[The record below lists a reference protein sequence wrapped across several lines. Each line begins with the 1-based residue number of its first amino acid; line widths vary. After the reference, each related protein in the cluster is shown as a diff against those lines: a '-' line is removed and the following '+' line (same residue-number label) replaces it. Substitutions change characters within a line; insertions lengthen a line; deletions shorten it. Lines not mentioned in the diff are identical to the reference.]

1 MPEINSFWSNNET
14 NASETPPPIKQT
26 GRPKNSTAE
35 KKKHFNLMLAPDTL
49 ERLNKAAAQKQLETG
64 RKESVTSI
72 ICALIDN
79 YLNNEPNI

>member
-1 MPEINSFWSNNET
+1 MPVINSFWSNNET
-14 NASETPPPIKQT
+14 NASETPPPVK
-26 GRPKNSTAE
+26 KKATAE

-64 RKESVTSI
+64 RKQSVTSI

-79 YLNNEPNI
+79 YLNELNS